1 MTDKNNGIDESRIEE
16 QDVAKIEEQRL
27 ELQQRLENTMLN
39 LSMVKDD
46 NAKSEALTACREAFM
61 SMADNSM
68 EKFGM
73 PADFSD
79 TRVLLDWADLIVDK
93 FR

>member
-46 NAKSEALTACREAFM
+46 NAKS
-61 SMADNSM
+61 
-68 EKFGM
+68 
-73 PADFSD
+73 
-79 TRVLLDWADLIVDK
+79 
-93 FR
+93 